1 MASLMYGI
9 SVLSCMSSALSEPD
23 GLGLGTLGLSE
34 NTARRMAE
42 AAGFTRFRRLDI
54 DHSVNAFYEVR
65 P

>member
-9 SVLSCMSSALSEPD
+9 SVLSCMSSAMSAED
-23 GLGLGTLGLSE
+23 GAGLGSLGLSE
-34 NTARRMAE
+34 NRARDMTL
-42 AAGFTRFRRLDI
+42 AAGFTHFRRLPV